1 MSRILSIDDTK
12 GHTMSSSSKRTLIRG
27 GVLID
32 GTGADPI
39 EDGAILIENG
49 KIVEVGPSSAIR
61 STGAEIIE
69 AGGRTIMPG
78 LIDAHI
84 HIGSDGSPNVMR
96 RLKDKHAYTAI
107 KSAVHA
113 RKLLEAGFT
122 TIRDAAAHGY
132 TNIATRDAINE
143 GLIPGPRMRAPG
155 YGLTSTGGHGDS
167 YYAPH
172 VHVENPGLVDGPDE
186 VRKATRLM
194 LKMGA
199 DCIKFVSATGGVM
212 SDGDEPG
219 APQFTVE
226 EMAAGIHEAKANG
239 VHTFAHA
246 QGTQGIKNAI
256 EAGITS
262 IEHGFWIDDET
273 AQMMIDNDVYF
284 VPTLAAVH
292 QIVEYGLEAGIP
304 EYAVRK
310 ASEAQEAHLESFDR
324 AYKAGVKIAMGTD
337 AGTPFNRQ
345 GENAIELELMN
356 RAGMSAMDAIVAT
369 TKTAAECIK
378 FGDVTGTL
386 EVGKAADVI
395 LVDGDPLAQVNVLRN
410 VEKIHLIMKE
420 GEVYANRMK

>member
-1 MSRILSIDDTK
+1 VTGGSRRI
-12 GHTMSSSSKRTLIRG
+12 LIRG

-32 GTGADPI
+32 GTGSEQI
-39 EDGAILIENG
+39 ENGAVLIENG
-49 KIVEVGPSSAIR
+49 KVVEAGPASAIR
-61 STGAEIIE
+61 SSGAETIE

-84 HIGSDGSPNVMR
+84 HIGSDGNPNPMR
-96 RLKDKHAYTAI
+96 RLKEKHAYTAI

-132 TNIATRDAINE
+132 TNIATRDAINDK
-143 GLIPGPRMRAPG
+143 LIPGPRMRAPG

-172 VHVENPGLVDGPDE
+172 VSVDNPGLVDGPDE

-212 SDGDEPG
+212 SDGDEPA
-219 APQFTVE
+219 APQFTIE
-226 EMAAGIHEAKANG
+226 EMAAGIHEAKAHG
-239 VHTFAHA
+239 AHTFAHA
-246 QGTQGIKNAI
+246 QGTTGIKNAI
-256 EAGITS
+256 KAGINS
-262 IEHGFWIDDET
+262 IEHGFWVDDD
-273 AQMMIDNDVYF
+273 AVQMMIANDVFF
-284 VPTLAAVH
+284 VPTLNAVY
-292 QIVEYGLEAGIP
+292 QIVEFGEEAGIP
-304 EYAVRK
+304 AYAVRK
-310 ASEAQEAHLESFDR
+310 ATEAQEAHLESFDR

-345 GENAIELELMN
+345 GENAIELELMH
-356 RAGMSAMDAIVAT
+356 RAGMSSMDAIVAT
-369 TKTAAECIK
+369 TKIAAECIQ

-386 EVGKAADVI
+386 EAGKAADVI
-395 LVDGDPLAQVNVLRN
+395 LVDGNPLDQVSVLRN
-410 VEKIHLIMKE
+410 IEKIHLVMKE
-420 GEVYANRMK
+420 GEVFVNRMK